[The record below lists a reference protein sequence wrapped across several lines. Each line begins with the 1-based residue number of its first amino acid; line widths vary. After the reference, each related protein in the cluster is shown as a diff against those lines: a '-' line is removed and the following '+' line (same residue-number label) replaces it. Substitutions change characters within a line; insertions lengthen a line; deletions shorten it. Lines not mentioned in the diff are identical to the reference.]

1 MKSGVVNACISAVWS
16 KSWSDFRPSSS
27 EVVGYS
33 LASRA
38 ANRAML
44 FVCAYMMMSAGI

>member
-33 LASRA
+33 RA